1 MNIELNRQNG
11 YNYGTNE
18 RDYSETIE
26 LFHIFL
32 TSYPHWVVDNVDKCT
47 KFTYD
52 NIGKHS

>member
-11 YNYGTNE
+11 HNYGTNE

-32 TSYPHWVVDNVDKCT
+32 TSYPHWVVDNVDKCI